1 MRKQLHT
8 MARHAVTSRGAKR
21 LSPMILA
28 AGVAASI
35 VLALSFSG
43 TFAAFTASI
52 RNDTNTATSGTVG
65 MQETSGSQTCNSAT
79 TGTVTCSSI
88 NKYGGDQKLI
98 PGASATTAV
107 SIKNTGNA
115 TPKTFTLKPEA
126 CASTVV
132 GGSAASTPS
141 LCDKLNVVIT
151 YGAGNTQLFSGTAS
165 ALYTANGTTPLSIP
179 APAANATTAFTFT
192 VTLDPSADNTY
203 QGLQASQPLNWA
215 FSS

>member
-1 MRKQLHT
+1 MS
-8 MARHAVTSRGAKR
+8 RHAVLARGGKR
-21 LSPMILA
+21 LSPLLLA
-28 AGVAASI
+28 AGVAASV

-52 RNDTNTATSGTVG
+52 RNDTNTATSGTVS

-79 TGTVTCSSI
+79 TGTQTCSTI

-98 PGASATTAV
+98 PGASATTLV

-126 CASTVV
+126 CASIVV
-132 GGSAASTPS
+132 GGSTSTPS

-151 YGAGNTQLFSGTAS
+151 YGSSNTQLYSGTAS

-203 QGLQASQPLNWA
+203 QNLQASQPLVWT